1 MQYYCTDIIIIYD
14 YYCIYYG
21 TVFCSCF
28 FTAIVCVASVP
39 TDYKCGY
46 LPRELTL
53 KRGERQKLIF
63 WNDRVYDQ
71 PPLKEDNSETINDEF
86 LDAVNKPGD
95 VDSNVEM
102 IETTTEVFEENEQSE
117 TTTNIRLPEINRLT

>member
-1 MQYYCTDIIIIYD
+1 M
-14 YYCIYYG
+14 G
-21 TVFCSCF
+21 SRSCAVYRCLTRKWSCASNLQHWPHEKIEMKM
-28 FTAIVCVASVP
+28 FTLINVLLFAIVCVASVP

-71 PPLKEDNSETINDEF
+71 PPTTTQSEDN
-86 LDAVNKPGD
+86 
-95 VDSNVEM
+95 NVL
-102 IETTTEVFEENEQSE
+102 ETTTKDYFLE
-117 TTTNIRLPEINRLT
+117 PA

>member
-1 MQYYCTDIIIIYD
+1 MHDYCTDIIIIYD

-21 TVFCSCF
+21 TIFCSCF

-53 KRGERQKLIF
+53 KRGERQTLIF
-63 WNDRVYDQ
+63 WNDRLYDQ
-71 PPLKEDNSETINDEF
+71 PPQNEDNLETAKGQLILKGLF
-86 LDAVNKPGD
+86 G
-95 VDSNVEM
+95 
-102 IETTTEVFEENEQSE
+102 VFNSSK
-117 TTTNIRLPEINRLT
+117 NRTKKKLTRGIIVL